1 MYFNPK
7 KLNKLNEA
15 LDNLKRVKLGVY
27 PTPLHDVKNISKILN
42 GPRILF
48 KREDLSGLAFGGNKT
63 RMFEYS
69 LAKAIDSNCD
79 CVIAGS
85 AVQSN
90 YCRQLSAACAKYGLE
105 LYLIL
110 RPVRGKDDFIKQG
123 NVLLDYLAG
132 ANVKILEEDSVEKQQ
147 KIAKEL
153 ENSLRKEGRKP
164 YIARDISNGDI
175 GLEASAY
182 VKCLTEIIKQTEEEK
197 IDFNYIFLSSQD
209 STQGGLLFGAEFI
222 ESDLTIIG
230 INPTIEDN
238 AETEIL
244 SVQEEISRELNLEL
258 KFNKMKNKIIN
269 LTDYAGKGYGIPS
282 KEGIEAIKLVAK
294 TEGIFLDPVYT
305 GKAMAG
311 LIDYIRKG
319 KITKNDSVIFIH
331 TGGNPALFAYSN
343 ELGI

>member
-1 MYFNPK
+1 MYFNLE

-15 LDNLKRVKLGVY
+15 LDNLKRINLGVY
-27 PTPLHDVKNISKILN
+27 PTPLHDVKNFSKILN

-79 CVIAGS
+79 CVIAG
-85 AVQSN
+85 AGVQSN

-105 LYLIL
+105 LYLFL
-110 RPVRGKDDFIKQG
+110 LPVRGKDDFIKQG

-132 ANVKILEEDSVEKQQ
+132 ANVKILEEYSVEKEQ
-147 KIAKEL
+147 KLAKEL
-153 ENSLRKEGRKP
+153 ENSLRKKGRKP
-164 YIARDISNGDI
+164 YIARDLGNGGI

-197 IDFNYIFLSSQD
+197 IDFNYIFTASQD
-209 STQGGLLFGAEFI
+209 TTQGGLLFGTKFI
-222 ESDLTIIG
+222 ESDVTIIG
-230 INPTIEDN
+230 INPTREDN
-238 AETEIL
+238 AVANIC
-244 SVQEEISRELNLEL
+244 SVQEEISRELNLSP
-258 KFNKMKNKIIN
+258 KFNLKNKVIN
-269 LTDYAGKGYGIPS
+269 LTDYAGEGYGIVS
-282 KEGIEAIKLVAK
+282 KGGIEAIKLVAK

-331 TGGNPALFAYSN
+331 TGGNPALFAYNN
-343 ELGI
+343 ELEL

>member
-1 MYFNPK
+1 MYFNLE

-15 LDNLKRVKLGVY
+15 LDNLKRINLGVY
-27 PTPLHDVKNISKILN
+27 PTPLHDVKNISRVLG

-79 CVIAGS
+79 CVIAG
-85 AVQSN
+85 AGVQSN

-105 LYLIL
+105 LYLFL
-110 RPVRGKDDFIKQG
+110 LPVRGKDDFIKQG

-132 ANVKILEEDSVEKQQ
+132 ANVKILEEYSVEKQQ
-147 KIAKEL
+147 KIAKEI

-182 VKCLTEIIKQTEEEK
+182 VKCLTEIIKQTEGEK
-197 IDFNYIFLSSQD
+197 IDFNYIFVASQD

-222 ESDLTIIG
+222 ESDITIIG
-230 INPTIEDN
+230 INPTREDN
-238 AETEIL
+238 AVANL
-244 SVQEEISRELNLEL
+244 CSVQEEISRELNLSP
-258 KFNKMKNKIIN
+258 KFNLKNKVIN

-282 KEGIEAIKLVAK
+282 KEGVEAIKLVAK

-331 TGGNPALFAYSN
+331 TGGNPALFAYNN
-343 ELGI
+343 ELEL

>member
-1 MYFNPK
+1 MYFNLE

-15 LDNLKRVKLGVY
+15 LDNLKRINLGVY
-27 PTPLHDVKNISKILN
+27 PTPLHDVKNFSKILN

-79 CVIAGS
+79 CVIAG
-85 AVQSN
+85 AGVQSN

-105 LYLIL
+105 LYLFL
-110 RPVRGKDDFIKQG
+110 LPVRGKDDFIKQG

-132 ANVKILEEDSVEKQQ
+132 ANVKILEEYSVEKEQ
-147 KIAKEL
+147 KLAKEL
-153 ENSLRKEGRKP
+153 ENSLRKKGRKP
-164 YIARDISNGDI
+164 YIARDLGNGGI

-197 IDFNYIFLSSQD
+197 IDFNYIFAASQD

-222 ESDLTIIG
+222 ESDITIIG
-230 INPTIEDN
+230 INPTREDN
-238 AETEIL
+238 AVANIC
-244 SVQEEISRELNLEL
+244 SVQEEISRELNLSP
-258 KFNKMKNKIIN
+258 KFNLKNKVIN
-269 LTDYAGKGYGIPS
+269 LTDYAGEGYGIVS
-282 KEGIEAIKLVAK
+282 KGGIEAIKLVAK

-331 TGGNPALFAYSN
+331 TGGNPALFAYNN
-343 ELGI
+343 ELEL

>member
-15 LDNLKRVKLGVY
+15 LGNLKRVKLGVY

-90 YCRQLSAACAKYGLE
+90 YCRQLSAACAKYGLK

-197 IDFNYIFLSSQD
+197 VDFNYIFVASQD

-222 ESDLTIIG
+222 ESDITIIG
-230 INPTIEDN
+230 INPTREDDAVAN
-238 AETEIL
+238 LCI
-244 SVQEEISRELNLEL
+244 VQEEISRELNLSP
-258 KFNKMKNKIIN
+258 KFNLKNKIIN
-269 LTDYAGKGYGIPS
+269 LTDYAGKGYSMPS
-282 KEGIEAIKLVAK
+282 KEGVEAIKLVAK

-331 TGGNPALFAYSN
+331 TGGNPVLFAYSN